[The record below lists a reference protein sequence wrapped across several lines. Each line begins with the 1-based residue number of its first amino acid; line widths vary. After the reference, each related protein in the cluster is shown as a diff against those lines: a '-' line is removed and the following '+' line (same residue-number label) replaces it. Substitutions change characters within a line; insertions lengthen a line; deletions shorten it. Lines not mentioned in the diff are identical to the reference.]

1 MNCQEIQEKL
11 LAHRVGELDDAA
23 AAALHQH
30 LETCAACR
38 AAAEETERVL
48 DLMRSAFAAGPVAP
62 AQLDKRHRKRVLRA
76 NFSWPAYGP
85 LLLKLAAVLVAVLGV
100 GALFAMFSDTTRAKL
115 SGAVSEMAST
125 DTKMERTLNNGK
137 QIFTSAF
144 GRTLDGVVAPSQ
156 PAAAAAPEPF
166 STLARAERGEER
178 KTAASAPADTLK
190 GFGGERDWGDR
201 GGLEKNLEY
210 AKQPAVPPPA
220 ATMPAAKQAA
230 GASTLSFGGGTVVLG
245 GSGAVIVHG
254 TVSGAG
260 ALNKSG
266 AGTLTLDNAN
276 TYRGGT
282 FVNGGTLALDT
293 VAATD
298 GRVAGSSGAA
308 ADRPAKLDQHPAYR
322 LGGGGGTLQFADE
335 LSPAAGS
342 GGAGGGGGANVM
354 DLNGTTLN
362 WKGAVANADDATVVN
377 HTMVIEPEGRRG
389 GVAQSA
395 QSASGVNSYGVASA
409 PNYAGWA
416 EAGGQPQQGQ
426 QDSIADNKPGYV
438 ALRTALPKP
447 MLAGTPYTLPNVV
460 VAQKDAYQLNER
472 LNEVSTAPAAGLKAD
487 AGDQLFYARTD
498 ATKKSED
505 HRKNVDEL
513 QRGPGAVAGTALNL
527 TAVQP
532 DSGRDGAQQMG
543 TVVTSGGVL
552 NFNGGT
558 VVTLGNGT
566 AAVSGEEAAS
576 KAKEADTGLRQ
587 EQLAADKSGAE
598 NLHRLQPL
606 EGVTA
611 LPVGAAQPAAGPE
624 VRGLT
629 VDNWAMAEAA
639 APAAPAN
646 GPAAWGFAG
655 KDQELKLAEKI
666 KSSQITKGLTRG
678 YGGRMGRADLPAD
691 TDAETASESKNSL
704 VALGD
709 VRTASG
715 QDGDNGAQ
723 PEAGRALKRERAL
736 EEMEKTRQPSV
747 LATDADEK
755 AKPETPAEPMPTS
768 AAPVVKLADKER
780 LATEERLKK
789 IIIPQIEFR
798 QADIRDVIKSLSQ
811 TITKEDTAGD
821 GVKVE
826 LDAAVKN
833 CPLTISLR
841 RVCARDAFKY
851 VAALAGIDCQFTD
864 KGVVFVAQDYD
875 ASHYLERRYPLSPEL
890 AKAMGGANIQKNF
903 EEVAGV
909 RFPAGASAR
918 YDEQRRELIVVHTP
932 GRLETIEGLLAPLDW
947 GKPTEPPTKP
957 VFRAAGANPWMAVE
971 EQTFSTFSISV
982 DSASFTLARRY
993 LNGGQRPP
1001 PESVRTEE
1009 FVNFFEYAYAP
1020 PGRDL
1025 FSVHAQA
1032 ARTPFCPPGVQLLKL
1047 GIKGRQMGREN
1058 RGANLTFL
1066 LDTSGSM
1073 NAPDRLDLAR
1083 AALKLLV
1090 AKLGSADRVALVTF
1104 SSRARLVLDFTPAT
1118 DRQRILAA
1126 LDGIQAAGFTH
1137 LEAGLKLAY
1146 ETAAR
1151 GFVSGASNR
1160 IILMS
1165 DGVANVGADATAELL
1180 AQVEQYRKQ
1189 GIFCS
1194 VFGLGTG
1201 TYDDTMLQ
1209 ALASKGNGTYLFM
1222 DSLEE
1227 ARRVFVDE
1235 LAATLN
1241 KIAADVKIQVEFN
1254 PRRVKQYRQ
1263 LGYEQRQLK
1272 TEDFRNDAVA
1282 AGEVGSGQSVTALYQ
1297 VELQGDANEPIGT
1310 VRVRGRNLETGRVEE
1325 LERAITAAD
1334 FAPSFEQADAR
1345 FRLAAAAAEFAEI
1358 LRGSPYAAGAGCAD
1372 VAKVLRPVALELSLD
1387 QKVQELLRLVNA
1399 AGGAPQAAE

>member
-1 MNCQEIQEKL
+1 
-11 LAHRVGELDDAA
+11 
-23 AAALHQH
+23 
-30 LETCAACR
+30 
-38 AAAEETERVL
+38 
-48 DLMRSAFAAGPVAP
+48 
-62 AQLDKRHRKRVLRA
+62 
-76 NFSWPAYGP
+76 
-85 LLLKLAAVLVAVLGV
+85 
-100 GALFAMFSDTTRAKL
+100 
-115 SGAVSEMAST
+115 
-125 DTKMERTLNNGK
+125 
-137 QIFTSAF
+137 
-144 GRTLDGVVAPSQ
+144 
-156 PAAAAAPEPF
+156 
-166 STLARAERGEER
+166 
-178 KTAASAPADTLK
+178 
-190 GFGGERDWGDR
+190 
-201 GGLEKNLEY
+201 
-210 AKQPAVPPPA
+210 
-220 ATMPAAKQAA
+220 
-230 GASTLSFGGGTVVLG
+230 
-245 GSGAVIVHG
+245 
-254 TVSGAG
+254 
-260 ALNKSG
+260 
-266 AGTLTLDNAN
+266 
-276 TYRGGT
+276 
-282 FVNGGTLALDT
+282 
-293 VAATD
+293 
-298 GRVAGSSGAA
+298 
-308 ADRPAKLDQHPAYR
+308 
-322 LGGGGGTLQFADE
+322 
-335 LSPAAGS
+335 
-342 GGAGGGGGANVM
+342 
-354 DLNGTTLN
+354 
-362 WKGAVANADDATVVN
+362 
-377 HTMVIEPEGRRG
+377 
-389 GVAQSA
+389 
-395 QSASGVNSYGVASA
+395 
-409 PNYAGWA
+409 
-416 EAGGQPQQGQ
+416 
-426 QDSIADNKPGYV
+426 
-438 ALRTALPKP
+438 
-447 MLAGTPYTLPNVV
+447 VV
-460 VAQKDAYQLNER
+460 VAQKDASQLNER
-472 LNEVSTAPAAGLKAD
+472 LNEVSASPVADLQTAT
-487 AGDQLFYARTD
+487 GDQNYYAWTD
-498 ATKKSED
+498 AAKRSED
-505 HRKNVDEL
+505 QRKNMDGL
-513 QRGPGAVAGTALNL
+513 QGGPGTVAGTALNL
-527 TAVQP
+527 TTVQP
-532 DSGRDGAQQMG
+532 DSYRGG
-543 TVVTSGGVL
+543 TVIAGGMLVM
-552 NFNGGT
+552 NGGT

-566 AAVSGEEAAS
+566 ATVSGEEAVS
-576 KAKEADTGLRQ
+576 KAKEASTGLRQ
-587 EQLAADKSGAE
+587 EQLAVDKSGAE
-598 NLHRLQPL
+598 NLHRLQTS

-611 LPVGAAQPAAGPE
+611 LPVGATQPAAGPE

-639 APAAPAN
+639 APATPAN

-655 KDQELKLAEKI
+655 KDQELKLAGKI
-666 KSSQITKGLTRG
+666 TSSQITKGFTRG

-736 EEMEKTRQPSV
+736 EETEKTRRVTV
-747 LATDADEK
+747 LTTEGLDKSKVQDEEQTRARHATR
-755 AKPETPAEPMPTS
+755 
-768 AAPVVKLADKER
+768 ER
-780 LATEERLKK
+780 LAKTT
-789 IIIPQIEFR
+789 IPNIEFKAANI
-798 QADIRDVIKSLSQ
+798 QDVAQFISQ
-811 TITKEDTAGD
+811 TKSADGAD
-821 GVKVE
+821 AGVKVE
-826 LDAAVKN
+826 VDPSVAEAPPITMTLKRVNALDTIRYVTDIAGLSYHIDGDKVVVTSRGADASRVVTRSFDVNSSLIESITGKTGTEQSAELQAFFTSAGMSFPQGASVAYDAKKQKLIVSNTPENIEKVESMTATLDAKPV
-833 CPLTISLR
+833 S
-841 RVCARDAFKY
+841 
-851 VAALAGIDCQFTD
+851 
-864 KGVVFVAQDYD
+864 
-875 ASHYLERRYPLSPEL
+875 
-890 AKAMGGANIQKNF
+890 
-903 EEVAGV
+903 
-909 RFPAGASAR
+909 
-918 YDEQRRELIVVHTP
+918 
-932 GRLETIEGLLAPLDW
+932 
-947 GKPTEPPTKP
+947 KPTEPMAKP

-1090 AKLGSADRVALVTF
+1090 AKLGPSDRVALVTF
-1104 SSRARLVLDFTPAT
+1104 SSRARLWLDFTPAT

-1399 AGGAPQAAE
+1399 ATSAPQAAE

>member
-1 MNCQEIQEKL
+1 M
-11 LAHRVGELDDAA
+11 
-23 AAALHQH
+23 
-30 LETCAACR
+30 
-38 AAAEETERVL
+38 
-48 DLMRSAFAAGPVAP
+48 
-62 AQLDKRHRKRVLRA
+62 
-76 NFSWPAYGP
+76 
-85 LLLKLAAVLVAVLGV
+85 
-100 GALFAMFSDTTRAKL
+100 
-115 SGAVSEMAST
+115 
-125 DTKMERTLNNGK
+125 
-137 QIFTSAF
+137 
-144 GRTLDGVVAPSQ
+144 
-156 PAAAAAPEPF
+156 
-166 STLARAERGEER
+166 
-178 KTAASAPADTLK
+178 
-190 GFGGERDWGDR
+190 
-201 GGLEKNLEY
+201 
-210 AKQPAVPPPA
+210 
-220 ATMPAAKQAA
+220 
-230 GASTLSFGGGTVVLG
+230 
-245 GSGAVIVHG
+245 
-254 TVSGAG
+254 
-260 ALNKSG
+260 
-266 AGTLTLDNAN
+266 
-276 TYRGGT
+276 
-282 FVNGGTLALDT
+282 
-293 VAATD
+293 
-298 GRVAGSSGAA
+298 AGSSGAA
-308 ADRPAKLDQHPAYR
+308 ADMPDNAGKL
-322 LGGGGGTLQFADE
+322 GIVSGTVRFSDANA
-335 LSPAAGS
+335 LSAGS
-342 GGAGGGGGANVM
+342 GGAGGGGGAKVM
-354 DLNGTTLN
+354 DLNGTMLHG
-362 WKGAVANADDATVVN
+362 KGAVANVEDATVVN
-377 HTMVIEPEGRRG
+377 RTMAIAPEGRRG
-389 GVAQSA
+389 DVAQPA
-395 QSASGVNSYGVASA
+395 QSVSAASSFGLASA

-416 EAGGQPQQGQ
+416 EAGGQPQQGL
-426 QDSIADNKPGYV
+426 QDITADNKPGYV

-447 MLAGTPYTLPNVV
+447 VLAGTPYSLPNVV
-460 VAQKDAYQLNER
+460 VAQKNAYQLNER
-472 LNEVSTAPAAGLKAD
+472 LNGVSATPAAGLKAD

-513 QRGPGAVAGTALNL
+513 QRAPGAVAGTALNL

-532 DSGRDGAQQMG
+532 DSYRGG
-543 TVVTSGGVL
+543 TVIAGGMLVM
-552 NFNGGT
+552 NGGT

-576 KAKEADTGLRQ
+576 KAKEAVTGLRQ

-598 NLHRLQPL
+598 NLHRRQVL
-606 EGVTA
+606 EGVTT
-611 LPVGAAQPAAGPE
+611 LPVGTTQPAAGPE

-629 VDNWAMAEAA
+629 VDNWAMAEVAEPV
-639 APAAPAN
+639 APAD
-646 GPAAWGFAG
+646 GPAAWGVAG
-655 KDQELKLAEKI
+655 KDQELKLAGKI
-666 KSSQITKGLTRG
+666 TSSRITKGLAKG
-678 YGGRMGRADLPAD
+678 YGGRMERADLPAD
-691 TDAETASESKNSL
+691 TEAETAIESKNGL

-709 VRTASG
+709 VRDAIG
-715 QDGDNGAQ
+715 KDGDNGVAKAGDTL
-723 PEAGRALKRERAL
+723 ELGRALKRERAL
-736 EEMEKTRQPSV
+736 EETEKTRRVTV
-747 LATDADEK
+747 LTTAVSEK
-755 AKPETPAEPMPTS
+755 SIAEAPAELMPTS
-768 AAPVVKLADKER
+768 AASSGKLTSDEIK
-780 LATEERLKK
+780 TIEERLRKT
-789 IIIPQIEFR
+789 IIPQIEFK
-798 QADIRDVIKSLSQ
+798 QANVADVLDFISKEFVKANPDHFGVSMIYKEPSSGSSAPRPPPSVAAAAGGGDTSSESAALRRPPITLTLRRVNALDAIRYVTDIAGLEYRIDKKAVVISLRGEELPVLLTRLLPIRPSIAKAITGKAAATDEETSTEIQKLLVEAAGVSFPDGSSVLYNSSIGKLVVSQ
-811 TITKEDTAGD
+811 TQANQEKIEAVLT
-821 GVKVE
+821 E
-826 LDAAVKN
+826 LDAKQ
-833 CPLTISLR
+833 
-841 RVCARDAFKY
+841 
-851 VAALAGIDCQFTD
+851 AA
-864 KGVVFVAQDYD
+864 
-875 ASHYLERRYPLSPEL
+875 
-890 AKAMGGANIQKNF
+890 
-903 EEVAGV
+903 
-909 RFPAGASAR
+909 
-918 YDEQRRELIVVHTP
+918 
-932 GRLETIEGLLAPLDW
+932 
-947 GKPTEPPTKP
+947 EPVTKP
-957 VFRAAGANPWMAVE
+957 GFRAAGANPWMAVE

-1090 AKLGSADRVALVTF
+1090 ARLGPADRVALVTF

-1151 GFVSGASNR
+1151 GFVCGASNR

-1222 DSLEE
+1222 DSLDE

-1297 VELQGDANEPIGT
+1297 VELQGDASEPLGT

-1334 FAPSFEQADAR
+1334 FAPSFEQADVR

-1358 LRGSPYAAGAGCAD
+1358 LRGSPYAEGAGCAD